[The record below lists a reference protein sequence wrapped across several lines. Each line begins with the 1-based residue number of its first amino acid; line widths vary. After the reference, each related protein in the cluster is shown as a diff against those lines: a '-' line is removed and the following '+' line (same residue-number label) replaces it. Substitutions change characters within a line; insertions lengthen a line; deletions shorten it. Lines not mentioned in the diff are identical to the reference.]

1 MSESI
6 VKIRVRLGVNEAEIE
21 APLSAVREAL
31 HLIPELV
38 QHLPQS
44 VTTQPLQTKTETMTK
59 IPSKEE
65 TMTEAKPKTLPEI
78 KVEKDDSLPNVI
90 TKFFKDEWGRHPRKL
105 SDVRDVLESY
115 GLIYPKQSVAV
126 ALLRLAKEGKLRR
139 FKDEGGEFVYTSSTS
154 LAISSPLTISENV
167 NSDKEDSA
175 VDRGGALE

>member
-1 MSESI
+1 MSENI

-21 APLSAVREAL
+21 APLSAVKEAL

-44 VTTQPLQTKTETMTK
+44 VATQPLQTKTESMAK
-59 IPSKEE
+59 IPTEE
-65 TMTEAKPKTLPEI
+65 EFLTETKPKALPEI

-154 LAISSPLTISENV
+154 LFITNPLPTSENV
-167 NSDKEDSA
+167 NSDKDNRLI
-175 VDRGGALE
+175 DKGGALE